1 MSDDP
6 TSQANFLHVVS
17 THIHFDWNIDFAA
30 KVIKGSATH
39 TLLVK
44 EDGIKEVVWVP
55 LPTAGWEASPLM
67 RWVHA

>member
-55 LPTAGWEASPLM
+55 LPTAG
-67 RWVHA
+67 